1 MTTAEGCVWLQRE
14 ISIPAKKRGCHL
26 ISDEFTRLVPE
37 IEQIKIGLA
46 NVHSKIFLIQIYK
59 LTKLK
64 RVSHTSISYPM
75 KNCWLVCRYTMGGT
89 KCTRKLCFRVCFSPT
104 HRVSSY

>member
-46 NVHSKIFLIQIYK
+46 NVHSKIFFIQQAD
-59 LTKLK
+59 K
-64 RVSHTSISYPM
+64 RVPHTCSIDKSWKWYMTP
-75 KNCWLVCRYTMGGT
+75 KTLE
-89 KCTRKLCFRVCFSPT
+89 KLSIQCCSNGLFRGFHCV
-104 HRVSSY
+104 